1 MESQKTSFWL
11 TTSQTS
17 ELALLGK
24 EKKSMDKCPQP
35 EVAILSISRVTR
47 ESLSKVRELPICKR
61 SRIGTSN
68 MSQMTSLS
76 TV

>member
-11 TTSQTS
+11 TTSRTS

-24 EKKSMDKCPQP
+24 EKKSMDKCPQL
-35 EVAILSISRVTR
+35 EVAIPSISRVTR
-47 ESLSKVRELPICKR
+47 ELLSKVRELPICKR

-68 MSQMTSLS
+68 MSQMRSLS